1 VEPGRARARRGRG
14 HDDSRRARGQRD
26 LTRTPGRRLA
36 LAAVAALALAPGPAR
51 AQPWP
56 LRTEDPRLAAPGALV
71 ARAGLEA
78 GADAAYPASGLEG
91 AVLRA
96 PLALRF
102 GFGRAEL
109 SVDGGYEVLSID
121 ARAPAPL
128 DSMLDVSGDRTHDVL
143 DPVIG
148 LKVRISEEAG
158 AFPAWS
164 FRIATRLPA
173 AGNESGLGLD
183 TTDFWLW
190 LLAGKTIGPA
200 RVAANLGA
208 GVLGLPTRG
217 DRQNDVW
224 GYGLSLVAPLGG
236 GWEAGLEVQGSLDVR
251 GDTPVG
257 TEERGQG
264 RVGVRRAFGS
274 LALDAAVLVGLT
286 DPEPDWGGAAG
297 LAWTFPGAIGP

>member
-1 VEPGRARARRGRG
+1 MV
-14 HDDSRRARGQRD
+14 
-26 LTRTPGRRLA
+26 
-36 LAAVAALALAPGPAR
+36 

-56 LRTEDPRLAAPGALV
+56 LRTEDSRLVAPGSLV

-78 GADAAYPASGLEG
+78 GAGAAYPASGLEG
-91 AVLRA
+91 TILRA

-102 GFGRAEL
+102 GFGRAEF
-109 SVDGGYEVLSID
+109 SVDAGYEVLSID
-121 ARAPAPL
+121 ERSPAPL
-128 DSMLDVSGDRTHDVL
+128 DSMLDVSGDRTHDVV
-143 DPVIG
+143 DPMIG
-148 LKVRISEEAG
+148 LKVRIAEEAG

-190 LLAGKTIGPA
+190 LLAGKTIGPV

-224 GYGLSLVAPLGG
+224 GYGLSLVAPLGD
-236 GWEAGLEVQGSLDVR
+236 GWEAGVEVQGSLDVR

-257 TEERGQG
+257 TEERGQA
-264 RVGVRRAFGS
+264 RVGVRRAFGP
-274 LALDAAVLVGLT
+274 LAFDAAVLLGLE
-286 DPEPDWGGAAG
+286 DPEPDWGAAAG
-297 LAWTFPGAIGP
+297 LALTFARAFGP